1 MDGLCATPSEWKELN
16 PSRSRP
22 KKHQPLTHQ
31 ETLETINAF
40 RPETMIEIKQR
51 QAEIDDAWKRMQ
63 NYW

>member
-1 MDGLCATPSEWKELN
+1 MTPSEWEELN
-16 PSRSRP
+16 PSHSRP
-22 KKHQPLTHQ
+22 KKRQPLTHE

>member
-1 MDGLCATPSEWKELN
+1 MN

-22 KKHQPLTHQ
+22 KKHQPLTHE
-31 ETLETINAF
+31 ETLKTIDAF
-40 RPETMIEIKQR
+40 RPETMIKIKQR

>member
-1 MDGLCATPSEWKELN
+1 METLN

-22 KKHQPLTHQ
+22 KKHQPLTHE
-31 ETLETINAF
+31 ETLKTIDAF
-40 RPETMIEIKQR
+40 RPGTMIKIKQR